1 MAELYPSRPPAPD
14 STGPLHQRQLSL
26 AASAESFVSDAQP
39 KLNDEDA
46 GSHPLPQACLVKIKP
61 RRELTWWDVSALI
74 INKMIGTGIFTGP
87 PTVLMYTGRKD
98 TALYMWAAGF
108 VYTLVRLVRRP

>member
-1 MAELYPSRPPAPD
+1 MDRDMFEPP
-14 STGPLHQRQLSL
+14 QLSP
-26 AASAESFVSDAQP
+26 AVSVESFRPIVNTAQVERH
-39 KLNDEDA
+39 DEDA
-46 GSHPLPQACLVKIKP
+46 HSPPLPRAPLIQVDA

-98 TALYMWAAGF
+98 TALLIWTAGF
-108 VYTLVRLVRRP
+108 VYTLIRYVGTLDDQTLN